1 LLLSLPHLLQIHGDT
16 LMRHPT
22 LLAGLE
28 RLQRRLRGTW
38 LRLDDLLQ
46 NVRCMVDFVSNA
58 QQ

>member
-1 LLLSLPHLLQIHGDT
+1 VQIHGDT

-22 LLAGLE
+22 LLAGLQ

-38 LRLDDLLQ
+38 LRLDHLLQ
-46 NVRCMVDFVSNA
+46 NVRCMVDFVSNT